1 MGPVSRAAFS
11 ACDDAGMDHAPGPAD
26 VDLRDLLTVERIE
39 EDLFRSTTVVH
50 EKYALYGGQVAAQ
63 ALLAAGTTVDPAR
76 HPHSLHGYFLRP
88 GDPLLPIVFTV
99 YRDRDGR
106 SFSARRVVA
115 IQHGK
120 VIFNMSASFHT
131 GRQTWSAQTESLPAG
146 VESPEQCPNY
156 DIPRLCSFEGRLP
169 TQPFAGARHPTRFWA
184 RATVPV
190 PDDPLVQACVLTYLS
205 DISTGVQPSDDGT
218 QGPGPSIDHAV
229 WFHDR
234 VDLNAWVLSE
244 YQPRFV
250 GDGRGWYSGS
260 QFDAGGRLVA
270 SVAQE
275 ALFG

>member
-1 MGPVSRAAFS
+1 MH
-11 ACDDAGMDHAPGPAD
+11 HAPGIGD
-26 VDLRDLLTVERIE
+26 VDLRDLLRVERIE
-39 EDLFRSTTVVH
+39 ENLFRSTTVVH
-50 EKYALYGGQVAAQ
+50 EEYALYGGQVAAQ
-63 ALLAAGTTVDPAR
+63 ALMAAGTTVDPAR
-76 HPHSLHGYFLRP
+76 PPHSLHGYFLRP

-115 IQHGK
+115 IQHGN

-131 GRQTWSAQTESLPAG
+131 GRQTWSAQAERVPDG
-146 VESPEQCPNY
+146 VEAPEDCPAY
-156 DIPRLCSFEGRLP
+156 AIPRLCSFEGRLP
-169 TQPFAGARHPTRFWA
+169 TQPYPGARNPTRFWA
-184 RATVPV
+184 RTTVPV
-190 PDDPLVQACVLTYLS
+190 ADDPLARACVLTYLS

-218 QGPGPSIDHAV
+218 QGPGASIDHAV

-234 VDLNAWVLSE
+234 ADLNAWVLSD
-244 YQPRFV
+244 YRPRFV

-260 QFDAGGRLVA
+260 QFDGTGRLVA

>member
-1 MGPVSRAAFS
+1 VSPGAFS
-11 ACDDAGMDHAPGPAD
+11 ACDDAGMDQGPGIGD
-26 VDLRDLLTVERIE
+26 VDLRELLAVERIE
-39 EDLFRSTTVVH
+39 ENLFRSTTVVDEEH
-50 EKYALYGGQVAAQ
+50 PLYGGQVAAQ
-63 ALLAAGTTVDPAR
+63 ALMAAGTTVDPVR

-88 GDPLLPIVFTV
+88 GDPLRPIVFTV

-131 GRQTWSAQTESLPAG
+131 GRQTLSTQTEAMPAG
-146 VESPEQCPNY
+146 VEAPEDCAAY

-169 TQPFAGARHPTRFWA
+169 TQPYPGTEYPTRFWA
-184 RATVPV
+184 RTTVQV
-190 PDDPLVQACVLTYLS
+190 ANDPLAQACVLTYLS

-218 QGPGPSIDHAV
+218 QRPGASIDHAV

-234 VDLNAWVLSE
+234 VDLNAWVLSD
-244 YQPRFV
+244 YRPRFV

-260 QFDAGGRLVA
+260 QFDRDGRLVA